1 MERLCNSQARS
12 NCLQVFENQKLDLAT
27 PQLQGDTE
35 KTSASSVP
43 SISENSK
50 NKTGIKTNKKKPRR
64 TRGLAL
70 PVVNTTLRDVTNFL
84 DPGAIEKLQSK
95 MRGTKGTV
103 FLQQSSAVKKLKKET
118 RLLIDPFRVEVK
130 R

>member
-1 MERLCNSQARS
+1 MH
-12 NCLQVFENQKLDLAT
+12 
-27 PQLQGDTE
+27 PQFHPFL
-35 KTSASSVP
+35 K
-43 SISENSK
+43 IRK
-50 NKTGIKTNKKKPRR
+50 IKTELKRTKKPRK

-103 FLQQSSAVKKLKKET
+103 FLQQSSAVKNLKKET

>member
-1 MERLCNSQARS
+1 M
-12 NCLQVFENQKLDLAT
+12 QVFENQKLDLAT

-35 KTSASSVP
+35 RQGHPQFHPFLK
-43 SISENSK
+43 IRK
-50 NKTGIKTNKKKPRR
+50 IKTELKRTKKPRK
-64 TRGLAL
+64 TGGLAL

-84 DPGAIEKLQSK
+84 VPGAIEKLQSK

-103 FLQQSSAVKKLKKET
+103 FLKQSSAVKKLKKET

-130 R
+130 Q